1 MIKEYYPGL
10 SGWAL
15 NVITNVLLREAER
28 DLLRR
33 GGNRVLK
40 QEATLPSARHRAL
53 EARKGEEEDFPMSLW
68 REQVP
73 AVLLISAQEDTD
85 CDCWTPGCQRSSVWF

>member
-1 MIKEYYPGL
+1 MGPKCDHKCPRK
-10 SGWAL
+10 
-15 NVITNVLLREAER
+15 REAER

-33 GGNRVLK
+33 GGDRILK
-40 QEATLPSARHRAL
+40 PEATLTSARHRAL

-73 AVLLISAQEDTD
+73 AVPLISAQEDTD
-85 CDCWTPGCQRSSVWF
+85 CDLRTPGCQRISVWF